1 LPYCLT
7 GPMIVRGARKG
18 RIAMSIRKRLE
29 NEAMR
34 PQLTEVVRRALQKA
48 GDVQQLSGDPD
59 DAMTDL
65 VATRIIEL
73 VKVDSDR
80 LCSEVLM
87 ELAEQLSSAA
97 A

>member
-1 LPYCLT
+1 
-7 GPMIVRGARKG
+7 MIVRGARKG